1 LDKPKSTPSLW
12 DEKDAVMA
20 ENPKIILEFGGRCPD
35 CAERRVMLPPALP
48 AVGDDFDW
56 LVRDFD
62 SFRRF
67 MLEELAARF
76 PERSRWTPGD
86 FEVVLVEVLAAV
98 LDQLSDMADRTA
110 AEAMLETAHQ
120 PQSVRRLLGLIG
132 FDAATEAG
140 LADDPAGGSRKEE
153 KLEQLWRQNAS
164 LMAAAKREGPLAIH
178 TQRRMVTVADYASR
192 LIDHPL
198 VLRAFA
204 WEEWSGAWNRLRVAV
219 VLWND
224 HALDGKELDFPLEIK
239 DDVERMHR
247 KNDLP
252 IPQWEPEKPT
262 IRTLLRPYLD
272 AFRMVGQEAVLQDA
286 QPVGIKMFLSIRV
299 RDHFF
304 RSEIRH
310 AVQQALGT
318 GPGAFFEHGRLDFGE
333 NIYASDIFQ
342 ALMALDG
349 VDNVCLNRFKRFGDQ
364 YPDQAN
370 TGEIA
375 LEGLEVAVCDNDP
388 GRPERGFFNLK
399 LSGGRRG

>member
-1 LDKPKSTPSLW
+1 LW
-12 DEKDAVMA
+12 DEKDALMA
-20 ENPKIILEFGGRCPD
+20 ENPKITLEFGGRCPD
-35 CAERRVMLPPALP
+35 CAERQVLLPPALP
-48 AVGDDFDW
+48 VAGDDFDW

-86 FEVVLVEVLAAV
+86 LEVVLVEILAAV

-110 AEAMLETAHQ
+110 AEAMLETARR

-132 FDAATEAG
+132 FDAATDAG
-140 LADDPAGGSRKEE
+140 LSDAPTGGKRKEE
-153 KLEQLWRQNAS
+153 KLEQLWRSNPS
-164 LMAAAKREGPLAIH
+164 LMTAAKREGPLAIH
-178 TQRRMVTVADYASR
+178 TQRRMVTVADYGNR

-219 VLWND
+219 VLWKD
-224 HALDGKELDFPLEIK
+224 HSLDAEGIDFPLEIR
-239 DDVERMHR
+239 DDVERVHR
-247 KNDLP
+247 RNYLP
-252 IPQWEPEKPT
+252 LPLWEPEKPT
-262 IRTLLRPYLD
+262 LRTLLHPYLD
-272 AFRMVGQEAVLQDA
+272 TFRMVGQEVVLQDA
-286 QPVGIKMFLSIRV
+286 EPVGIKMFLSIRV

-310 AVQQALGT
+310 AVQQVLGT
-318 GPGAFFEHGRLDFGE
+318 GPGGFFEPGRLDFGE
-333 NIYASDIFQ
+333 HVYASDIFQ
-342 ALMALDG
+342 TLMALDG

-388 GRPERGFFNLK
+388 GHPERGFFNLK

>member
-1 LDKPKSTPSLW
+1 
-12 DEKDAVMA
+12 MA
-20 ENPKIILEFGGRCPD
+20 ENPKITLEFGGRCPD
-35 CAERRVMLPPALP
+35 CAERRVSLPPALP
-48 AVGDDFDW
+48 VVGDDFDW

-86 FEVVLVEVLAAV
+86 LEVVLVEILAAV

-110 AEAMLETAHQ
+110 AEAMLETARR
-120 PQSVRRLLGLIG
+120 PQSVRRLLSLIG

-140 LADDPAGGSRKEE
+140 LTDDPTGSPTREE
-153 KLEQLWRQNAS
+153 KLEQLWRGNAS

-178 TQRRMVTVADYASR
+178 TQRRMVTVADYAGR
-192 LIDHPL
+192 LIDHPM

-219 VLWND
+219 VLWKD
-224 HALDGKELDFPLEIK
+224 HSLDIGGLVFPLAIK
-239 DDVERMHR
+239 DAVERMHQ
-247 KNDLP
+247 KNYLP
-252 IPQWEPEKPT
+252 APLWEPETPT
-262 IRTLLRPYLD
+262 IRTLLRPYLEN
-272 AFRMVGQEAVLQDA
+272 FRMAGQEVILQDA
-286 QPVGIKMFLSIRV
+286 ESVGIKMFLSIRV
-299 RDHFF
+299 GDNFF
-304 RSEIRH
+304 QSEIRH
-310 AVQQALGT
+310 AVEQALGT
-318 GPGAFFEHGRLDFGE
+318 GPGGFFEPGRLDFGE
-333 NIYASDIFQ
+333 NVYAGDIFQ
-342 ALMALDG
+342 TLMALDG

-375 LEGLEVAVCDNDP
+375 LDGLEIAVCDNDP
-388 GRPERGFFNLK
+388 SHPERGFFNLK